1 MRTIVL
7 AIVAAMATTSAL
19 AETETPTAPIL
30 TGAVNLDFAETAAG
44 KTAGTMGIELDVD
57 AGSLATVDLD
67 FKATDGNALTLDTWT
82 VGTTVAG
89 VGVAFGD
96 DNGLLPE
103 TKADDSVDGTLA
115 KPAMTES
122 LQVTMGGASVA
133 VGLTDWTTDVS
144 EVSNLQGAYTVDAGV
159 ANVTASAD
167 YNRASENTV
176 LGAEVAGLDLGMVT
190 AGGMATYDMDA
201 EAMAFEGSVAV
212 SGLEAYINGSDTNK
226 LQHVGGEYT
235 MNVAGAE
242 LSAGIDYDTD
252 AKDWKPTDDDLI
264 FSEGEWKESY
274 EYSNLVTQYRD
285 ILDFK
290 ENIISENIR
299 IIRKFS
305 EKFGNY
311 TIFKKNQI
319 FYNFKPNGIKN

>member
-1 MRTIVL
+1 MRIL
-7 AIVAAMATTSAL
+7 AIAMVAAMATTSAM
-19 AETETPTAPIL
+19 AEDTVTKTQTPVGPVIS
-30 TGAVNLDFAETAAG
+30 GAVNLDFAETAAN
-44 KTAGTMGIELDVD
+44 KTAGTMGIELDID

-82 VGTTVAG
+82 VGTTLGAFNL
-89 VGVAFGD
+89 AFGD
-96 DNGLLPE
+96 DNNLMPE
-103 TKADDSVDGTLA
+103 TGANASADGTLA

-122 LQVTMGGASVA
+122 LQVTIGGASVA

-190 AGGMATYDMDA
+190 AGGMATYDLDA

-212 SGLEAYINGSDTNK
+212 SGLEADINGSDTNK

-235 MNVAGAE
+235 MDVAGAE

-252 AKDWKPTDDDLI
+252 AKDWTPTAGLS
-264 FSEGEWKESY
+264 F
-274 EYSNLVTQYRD
+274 
-285 ILDFK
+285 
-290 ENIISENIR
+290 
-299 IIRKFS
+299 
-305 EKFGNY
+305 
-311 TIFKKNQI
+311 
-319 FYNFKPNGIKN
+319 NF

>member
-1 MRTIVL
+1 M
-7 AIVAAMATTSAL
+7 VAAMATTSAL
-19 AETETPTAPIL
+19 AEETVAVATPTAPVL
-30 TGAVNLDFAETAAG
+30 TGAINLDFAETTAG
-44 KTAGTMGIELDVD
+44 KTAGTMGVELDFD
-57 AGSLATVDLD
+57 AGDVATVDLD

-82 VGTTVAG
+82 VGTTLGAFNL
-89 VGVAFGD
+89 AFGD
-96 DNGLLPE
+96 DNNLMPE
-103 TKADDSVDGTLA
+103 TGANASADGTLA

-242 LSAGIDYDTD
+242 LSAGVDYDTD
-252 AKDWKPTDDDLI
+252 AKDWTPTAGLS
-264 FSEGEWKESY
+264 F
-274 EYSNLVTQYRD
+274 
-285 ILDFK
+285 
-290 ENIISENIR
+290 
-299 IIRKFS
+299 
-305 EKFGNY
+305 
-311 TIFKKNQI
+311 
-319 FYNFKPNGIKN
+319 NF

>member
-1 MRTIVL
+1 MRTFVL
-7 AIVAAMATTSAL
+7 AMVAAMATTSAL
-19 AETETPTAPIL
+19 AEETVAVATPTAPVL
-30 TGAVNLDFAETAAG
+30 TGAINLDFAETTAG
-44 KTAGTMGIELDVD
+44 KTAGTMGVELDFD
-57 AGSLATVDLD
+57 AGDVATVDLD

-82 VGTTVAG
+82 VGTTLGAFNL
-89 VGVAFGD
+89 AFGD
-96 DNGLLPE
+96 DNNLMPE
-103 TKADDSVDGTLA
+103 TGANASADGTLA

-176 LGAEVAGLDLGMVT
+176 LGAEVAGIDLGMMT

-201 EAMAFEGSVAV
+201 EAMAYEGSVAL

-242 LSAGIDYDTD
+242 LSAGVDYDTD
-252 AKDWKPTDDDLI
+252 AKDWTPTAGLS
-264 FSEGEWKESY
+264 F
-274 EYSNLVTQYRD
+274 
-285 ILDFK
+285 
-290 ENIISENIR
+290 
-299 IIRKFS
+299 
-305 EKFGNY
+305 
-311 TIFKKNQI
+311 
-319 FYNFKPNGIKN
+319 NF